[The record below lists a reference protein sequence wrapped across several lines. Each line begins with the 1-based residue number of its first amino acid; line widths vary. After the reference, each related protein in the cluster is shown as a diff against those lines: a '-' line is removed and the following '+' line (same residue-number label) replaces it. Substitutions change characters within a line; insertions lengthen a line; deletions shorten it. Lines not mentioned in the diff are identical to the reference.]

1 MNVLIVGIEPLARFW
16 CKACGKHFGADALLI
31 VNGAYCPYCG
41 SGKTSPHVS
50 KHMEVKI
57 NCLDDSQSSEHIIS
71 ALLRVIKG
79 E

>member
-1 MNVLIVGIEPLARFW
+1 MNVLTIGEPLARFW

-50 KHMEVKI
+50 KYMSVDVSS
-57 NCLDDSQSSEHIIS
+57 LDEPQSQEHTIS